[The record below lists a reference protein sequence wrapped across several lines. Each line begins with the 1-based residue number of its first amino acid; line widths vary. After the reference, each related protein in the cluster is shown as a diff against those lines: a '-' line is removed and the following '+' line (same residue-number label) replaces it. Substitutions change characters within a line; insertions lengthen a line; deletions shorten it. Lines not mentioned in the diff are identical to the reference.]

1 MISMELQRDVP
12 QYMAIPWLMTWVMA
26 RTVSVTREG
35 ETTGG
40 GGRPGAWGLAWG
52 HSANTG
58 RRQEEG
64 EGAVGT
70 ACKQCTSR
78 LRSWGRPGFSG
89 TTEKSA
95 SVQEAGLE
103 NNVPK

>member
-40 GGRPGAWGLAWG
+40 GGGRGHGAWPGDILQIQAGARRRGRVLSGRLASSVLPGSGVGGGLG
-52 HSANTG
+52 FLGPQKKVSL
-58 RRQEEG
+58 
-64 EGAVGT
+64 
-70 ACKQCTSR
+70 CP
-78 LRSWGRPGFSG
+78 RSWS
-89 TTEKSA
+89 
-95 SVQEAGLE
+95 
-103 NNVPK
+103 